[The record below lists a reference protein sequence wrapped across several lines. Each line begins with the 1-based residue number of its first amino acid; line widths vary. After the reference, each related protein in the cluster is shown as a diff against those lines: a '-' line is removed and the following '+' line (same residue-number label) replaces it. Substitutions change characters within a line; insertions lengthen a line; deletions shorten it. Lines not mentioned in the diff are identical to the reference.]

1 MKAGWFGWS
10 CDQLSNQHSNNNN
23 NYYYYYIIPK
33 PLYQWVRIPH
43 TPLSLILFCT
53 LAVVVW
59 HPTFD
64 QCRVGAFCFAF
75 VRLFLPWRQLNI
87 LRMIKTWKDQLWY
100 FFRLSRDEHLL
111 SYHLDLSWTSPFISH
126 ARRRRAWAVFLAPSP
141 PQPRRWI
148 GNLFLF
154 QTMRKSQHFGD
165 FEFPHV
171 FHVFVQGHWFSWICM
186 NWPRAWLACK
196 TLSALEQRLQQ
207 AQRDL
212 RPGNLLLE
220 FGDLGQICPCP

>member
-23 NYYYYYIIPK
+23 NNNYYYYYYNYNYNYYNYYNYYYNYNYNYYNYYYYYNYNYNYYYYYIIPK

-75 VRLFLPWRQLNI
+75 VRLFLAWRQLKI
-87 LRMIKTWKDQLWY
+87 LGW
-100 FFRLSRDEHLL
+100 FRLEKINCDIFSDCLGMSISCPITLTCRGHHHL
-111 SYHLDLSWTSPFISH
+111 SPMPG
-126 ARRRRAWAVFLAPSP
+126 A
-141 PQPRRWI
+141 
-148 GNLFLF
+148 G
-154 QTMRKSQHFGD
+154 G
-165 FEFPHV
+165 
-171 FHVFVQGHWFSWICM
+171 
-186 NWPRAWLACK
+186 
-196 TLSALEQRLQQ
+196 LEQFSSLH
-207 AQRDL
+207 L
-212 RPGNLLLE
+212 HLSHG
-220 FGDLGQICPCP
+220 GG